1 MNLLLLFQRG
11 LSLVQTI
18 AQPRTLQQMMH
29 APAAAG
35 AHPDDIEFDVPVLQL
50 PAMAGERSTSLP
62 HVEAGA
68 AGMLQVQTRVTER

>member
-1 MNLLLLFQRG
+1 MFQRG

-18 AQPRTLQQMMH
+18 AQPRTLQQMTH

-50 PAMAGERSTSLP
+50 PAMAGERSTTALP

-68 AGMLQVQTRVTER
+68 AGMLQVQNDVRRLIYM